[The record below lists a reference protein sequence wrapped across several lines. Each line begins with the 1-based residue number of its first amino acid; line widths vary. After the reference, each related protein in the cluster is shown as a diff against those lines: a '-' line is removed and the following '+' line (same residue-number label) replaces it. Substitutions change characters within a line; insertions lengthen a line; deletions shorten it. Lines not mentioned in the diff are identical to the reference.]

1 MKLMEALKEIIQM
14 AEALRSEDVE
24 ICPGCGNVYKIRWF
38 KQGDHFNDFGMRYCP
53 ICGVLTD
60 AHAHMCVG

>member
-1 MKLMEALKEIIQM
+1 M